1 MSKRNLVVASVALAA
16 CLCWAFASSIAET
29 QSVPA
34 SNQVTDGSNGPKA
47 GDILFYAPTTDM
59 RDPNDAHVPVR
70 MVDQNRV
77 QPKGERH
84 FTETPE
90 EQAVRL
96 GLPCVNVAY
105 RNSCISA
112 CFVFIFGGPPP

>member
-1 MSKRNLVVASVALAA
+1 
-16 CLCWAFASSIAET
+16 
-29 QSVPA
+29 
-34 SNQVTDGSNGPKA
+34 PKA

-112 CFVFIFGGPPP
+112 CFVFIFGGPPPGDNIADDLTLPPGSTNKFICAAQAITSTYGPFGG